1 MIGFVLSFLVVT
13 LISSIASNANREIE
27 ETPIVRITLHP
38 PHSVGGLPQFGM
50 YERNRTV
57 SLPLSV

>member
-1 MIGFVLSFLVVT
+1 MIGFVLSLLVVT
-13 LISSIASNANREIE
+13 LISNIAILANREIE